1 MFGKAVGTVGKFQ
14 MSHVAGA
21 SVPPCFFFD
30 TGRIL
35 LPPET
40 IRKHI
45 MKKFFL
51 AIAAVSLLCSTLHA
65 QLAGNLKGTVLDEN
79 NSPMEFATIVLIALP
94 DSTIVG
100 GGMTDG
106 SGIFD
111 IECPKDASLV
121 QISMI
126 GYRTAELPAS
136 AFSQPQTIL
145 LDQDSR
151 MLEGAVVSA
160 HLPRTEILGDAVVT
174 NITGSVLE
182 HTGNAL
188 DVLGKIPGMINNGGS
203 LEVIG
208 RGAPVYY
215 INGRKVTDT
224 SELRNLMSE
233 DIRSIDVVSNP
244 GALYGGDVCAVVRIR
259 TVKRQGDG
267 LSFALTSQAKQHVYN
282 CDDFEPSWSVLD
294 LNYRTKGVDFFGKI
308 VYWNQRNYQISSI
321 DGSTFL
327 ESADGY
333 HDFIERG
340 TLDYR
345 NHYGG
350 FQYIGGANW
359 QISDN
364 HSMGFRLGYDRNT
377 IGSSRLLMDTDVM
390 LDGELTDRSSAV
402 SDAESPVSTQWTGN
416 LYYDGTVGK
425 LGINFNADFL
435 DGRTETDTQT
445 HEQSLISPADL
456 TSESRSRTSMGAG
469 KLIFSYPIG
478 KGTVKFGAEE
488 IYVTASQTYSITKA
502 DIPATDASLT
512 ENTVAGFAEYAVLLP
527 IGQLSAGLRYEHADF
542 EYRDLLSSASDLKR
556 TDDNWFPSFNFATKL
571 GPVGLSL
578 SYAGKT
584 QRPNYGML
592 TTEMS
597 YNNRYCY
604 QTGDPKLLNQ
614 KRRTAALGANWNWLT
629 FSGNYE
635 RIDNY
640 FVQWATPYNDDG
652 VVLIKNANLDVPLR
666 RLSCYL
672 IASPTV
678 GVWSPM
684 YTVGVQK
691 QYLRLSVE
699 DPRAEGGARVVDC
712 SRPMYLMQFN
722 NAFRLKHS
730 WVLNADYYYYS
741 RMHTSISEV
750 YRPIQCATLSIQ
762 KSFLKDDA
770 LTINLTWADIFNTSM
785 IYARTDYGRY
795 LLDQPNDNFNTY
807 LTLRISYR
815 FNSAGSK
822 YKGTG
827 AGQDARNRM

>member
-1 MFGKAVGTVGKFQ
+1 MRR
-14 MSHVAGA
+14 
-21 SVPPCFFFD
+21 FFF
-30 TGRIL
+30 
-35 LPPET
+35 
-40 IRKHI
+40 
-45 MKKFFL
+45 
-51 AIAAVSLLCSTLHA
+51 AIAAAFLSSFSLCA
-65 QLAGNLKGTVLDEN
+65 QNLSGVVLDEN
-79 NSPMEFATIVLIALP
+79 GSPMEFVTIALISLP

-100 GGMTDG
+100 GGMTGADG
-106 SGIFD
+106 SFE
-111 IECPKDASLV
+111 IERAGNATHV
-121 QISMI
+121 QVAMI
-126 GYRTAELPAS
+126 GYQTVDLPVS
-136 AFSQPQTIL
+136 AFMQPVTIVL
-145 LDQDSR
+145 EPDSR
-151 MLEGAVVSA
+151 MLESAVVSA
-160 HLPRTEILGDAVVT
+160 HLPRTEIQGDAVVT

-182 HTGNAL
+182 HTGNAF

-215 INGRKVTDT
+215 INGRKVTDS

-244 GALYGGDVCAVVRIR
+244 GALYGGDVSAVVRIR

-294 LNYRTKGVDFFGKI
+294 LNYRTKGVDFFGKL

-345 NHYGG
+345 NHNGG

-364 HSMGFRLGYDRNT
+364 HSLGFKLGHDHNT
-377 IGSSRLLMDTDVM
+377 IGSSRLLMDTDVI
-390 LDGELTDRSSAV
+390 LDGVLADRSSAV
-402 SDAESPVSTQWTGN
+402 SDAESPASTQWTGN
-416 LYYDGTVGK
+416 LYYDGTVGR
-425 LGINFNADFL
+425 LGINFNADFV
-435 DGRTETDTQT
+435 DGRSESFTDT

-456 TSESRSRTSMGAG
+456 TSESKSRTSMGAG
-469 KLIFSYPIG
+469 KLILSHPIG
-478 KGTVKFGAEE
+478 KGTIKFGAEE
-488 IYVTASQTYSITKA
+488 TYVAAAQTYSITKA

-512 ENTVAGFAEYAVLLP
+512 ENTIAGFAEYAVLLP
-527 IGQLSAGLRYEHADF
+527 VGQLSAGLRYEHAAF
-542 EYRDLLSSASDLKR
+542 SYRDRLSIASDLDR
-556 TDDNWFPSFNFATKL
+556 TDDSWFPSFNFATMA
-571 GPVGLSL
+571 GPVGISL
-578 SYAGKT
+578 SYTGKT

-614 KRRTAALGANWNWLT
+614 KRRTAALSANWKWLT

-635 RIDNY
+635 RVDNF

-666 RLSCYL
+666 RLNCYL

-691 QYLRLSVE
+691 QLLSLVVD
-699 DPRAEGGARVVDC
+699 DPRAEGGSRTVDC
-712 SRPMYLMQFN
+712 SRPMYLMQLN
-722 NAFRLKHS
+722 NAFRFRHS
-730 WVLNADYYYYS
+730 WVLNADYYRYS

-770 LTINLTWADIFNTSM
+770 LTFNLTWADIFNTSM

-795 LLDQPNDNFNTY
+795 LIDQPNDNFNTY
-807 LTLRISYR
+807 LTLRVSYR

-827 AGQDARNRM
+827 AGQDAKNRM